1 VSRPSGRARA
11 RVRRKLVEMGV
22 SPDLIDETTTIGA
35 LREESMLFVY
45 LLLVAAE
52 RDAVEPFPEDL
63 VDASDLVGDFLHYAQ
78 LREEQQSA

>member
-1 VSRPSGRARA
+1 
-11 RVRRKLVEMGV
+11 
-22 SPDLIDETTTIGA
+22 
-35 LREESMLFVY
+35 MLFVY

-63 VDASDLVGDFLHYAQ
+63 VDESDLVGDFVYYAQ

>member
-1 VSRPSGRARA
+1 MSRPSGRARA
-11 RVRRKLVEMGV
+11 RVRRELLEMGV
-22 SPDLIDETTTIGA
+22 SPDLIDEATTISA
-35 LREESMLFVY
+35 LREESVLFVY

-63 VDASDLVGDFLHYAQ
+63 VDESDLVGDFVYYAQ